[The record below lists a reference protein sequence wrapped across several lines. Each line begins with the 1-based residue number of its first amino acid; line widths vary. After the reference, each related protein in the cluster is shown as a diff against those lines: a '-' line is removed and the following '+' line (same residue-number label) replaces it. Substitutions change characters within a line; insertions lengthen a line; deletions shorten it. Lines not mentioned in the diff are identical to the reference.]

1 MNNMGL
7 DFKAGTWINKHGVT
21 DKDFKEKAEEKG
33 TPGDIVRLEQQKESY
48 KQQKK
53 QYKDQKNELAEKT
66 LAGIEDPSMAVY
78 DAAYNAGVPL
88 AVTANI
94 QQGVKNATTDLFASD
109 AQIVEYYKN
118 YDKIKEQEKAK
129 VQAGYSKAFTREQS
143 LEKSKASLKSSKS
156 AIEGT
161 YETARLEADNKDRSK
176 KLGDS
181 IAELGDFSGSIVDD
195 ALDFLT

>member
-1 MNNMGL
+1 MG
-7 DFKAGTWINKHGVT
+7 INKHGVS
-21 DKDFKEKAEEKG
+21 DKEFEERAIEKG
-33 TPGDIVRLEQQKESY
+33 TPEDIVKLEQQKEAY
-48 KQQKK
+48 EQQKK

-66 LAGIEDPSMAVY
+66 LTGIEDPSTAVY

-94 QQGVKNATTDLFASD
+94 QQGIKNATTDLFASD

-118 YDKIKEQEKAK
+118 YDKNKEQERAA
-129 VQAGYSKAFTREQS
+129 VQAGYSKAYTREQS
-143 LEKSKASLKSSKS
+143 LEKSKAALETSES

-161 YETARLEADNKDRSK
+161 YETASLKAKSDKRSE
-176 KLGDS
+176 KLGNA